1 MVPES
6 LVEVSS
12 GEDIILKCQA
22 SGNPIPKIKWM
33 KKEKEVSLEN
43 HLKISNSKP
52 IDQGVYECIASNEIG
67 RAIKEMID
75 GGKIKREDLFVVTKV
90 AHTFHRYDRAILAVE
105 RSLHNL
111 SLKYIDLVL
120 IHFPVGF
127 QEGEDLWPVD
137 SKGHI
142 ITSDIDYL
150 ETWRGLEETVNRKW
164 VVNWSLK
171 L

>member
-33 KKEKEVSLEN
+33 KKEKEISLEN

-67 RAIKEMID
+67 RAIKEIKVIIK
-75 GGKIKREDLFVVTKV
+75 GGILDLNNDLEKLENDFLKKVVVEARYFFANDVLK
-90 AHTFHRYDRAILAVE
+90 FH
-105 RSLHNL
+105 
-111 SLKYIDLVL
+111 
-120 IHFPVGF
+120 
-127 QEGEDLWPVD
+127 
-137 SKGHI
+137 
-142 ITSDIDYL
+142 
-150 ETWRGLEETVNRKW
+150 
-164 VVNWSLK
+164 
-171 L
+171 